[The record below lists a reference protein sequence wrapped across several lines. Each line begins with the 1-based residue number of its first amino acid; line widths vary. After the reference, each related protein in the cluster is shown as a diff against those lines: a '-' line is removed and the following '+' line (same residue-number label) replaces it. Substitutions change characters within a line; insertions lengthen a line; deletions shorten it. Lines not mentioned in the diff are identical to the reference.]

1 MSREDDIAAAELA
14 AAVGGHLR
22 GVDGKMVARSST
34 DAGNQLHPSQFL
46 NNNIAPQRNT
56 TSPST
61 VISPDVMIEPPKSR
75 SAGSEI
81 LGTEDVNLEHLMIP
95 MDGADAKMREA
106 MAAHTNPSGAPARPP
121 QAIQPQPHN
130 TPQPAP
136 VQTAA
141 PSEALVLL
149 REINEKLDLIIKRA
163 KIQPRYKKPKAK
175 A

>member
-61 VISPDVMIEPPKSR
+61 VIPPDVMIEPPKSR

-81 LGTEDVNLEHLMIP
+81 LGTEEVNLEHLMIP

-106 MAAHTNPSGAPARPP
+106 MAAHTNPSGPASGRPQP
-121 QAIQPQPHN
+121 APQPHN
-130 TPQPAP
+130 TQQPAP

-141 PSEALVLL
+141 PSEALLLL